1 MWKIISRAF
10 MLLIA
15 FTLLTGMLYPLAVT
29 GLAQLFFRNQA
40 NGSLIRLNGRIVGS
54 ALIGQEF
61 NSPQYFH
68 GRPSAVKYNAMA
80 SGGSNMAPT
89 NRKLIHGIQEHII
102 RLRRENQLSAAQ
114 PVPADMVTTSASGLD
129 PHISPEGALLQV
141 SRVAKARGL
150 QTERVRQLVQKHI
163 ELPFLGAFGAYR
175 VNVLKLNLA
184 LDSLK
189 SGR

>member
-1 MWKIISRAF
+1 MWKMISRAF

-40 NGSLIRLNGRIVGS
+40 NGSLIRLNGRVVGS

-68 GRPSAVKYNAMA
+68 GRPSAVQYNAIA

-89 NRKLIHGIQEHII
+89 NRKLIQGIQEDII

-129 PHISPEGALLQV
+129 PHISPEGALLQAP
-141 SRVAKARGL
+141 RIAKARGL
-150 QTERVRQLVQKHI
+150 QAGRVRQLVQKHI
-163 ELPFLGAFGAYR
+163 ELPFLGVFGAHR

-184 LDSLK
+184 LDALK